1 MNGGAYIL
9 VVVGILIAKSIGFL
23 RDIVFA
29 STFGASPLTDIYF
42 QIFSLASL
50 VFTGVGGALSTLVIK
65 NLNKSENA
73 MGDNGRRYVASF
85 ISKTAV
91 VTAAVMAILYVFAG
105 PVVRLLLPGLSDS
118 LFGEAVQIMYI
129 MLPSCLFVIVAYIM
143 SGVLQNRSVFFI
155 TSIMSL
161 PYNAVIIASLFVP
174 DVSMKTVSLVTT
186 LGWFLHIAILMPAFL
201 KKGYTFFG
209 SIRPIGAQKGGNR
222 EILYIFI
229 SSMMFQLV
237 FMADKAA
244 VSADSGVA
252 STINY
257 ASNLFVTISSVF
269 VVAMSNVSYP
279 SLCRHYE
286 SGDMDRVKQSLRYI
300 LTVLLVIFAPFI
312 LTVNC
317 FGTDIISLLYERGEF
332 TKELS
337 MVTATLFSIYTL
349 GIFGYVCQ
357 ELLNKVLYLA
367 SAYKYTVIGTLV
379 VVVVKPLINLFI
391 GETYGAVAVAGSTA
405 VLFTVYAICILLA
418 IRKTVGNYLN
428 KEIFMNFAKIA
439 TASVAAL
446 AAYFGLSC
454 FTLPLADTKI
464 GFLIPFAVCGFI
476 YVLVLWV
483 TGTVHYIIHRRNP
496 DEKHESIS
504 HGG

>member
-9 VVVGILIAKSIGFL
+9 VVMGILIAKCIGFL
-23 RDIVFA
+23 RDIIFA

-50 VFTGVGGALSTLVIK
+50 VFTGIGGALSTLVIK
-65 NLNKSENA
+65 NLNKTENA
-73 MGDNGRRYVASF
+73 LGDNGRRYVASF

-91 VTAAVMAILYVFAG
+91 ITTAVTAVLYVLAG
-105 PVVRLLLPGLSDS
+105 PVVRLLLPGLSDE

-143 SGVLQNRSVFFI
+143 SGVLQNRNVFFI
-155 TSIMSL
+155 TSVMSL
-161 PYNAVIIASLFVP
+161 PYNVVIIASLFVP
-174 DVSMKTVSLVTT
+174 DVSMKTVSVVTT
-186 LGWFLHIAILMPAFL
+186 LGWFLHIVILMPAFI
-201 KKGYTFFG
+201 KKGYSFIG
-209 SIRPIGAQKGGNR
+209 SIKPTGAQKGGNR
-222 EILYIFI
+222 EVLYIFI

-244 VSADSGVA
+244 VSADSGAA

-286 SGDMDRVKQSLRYI
+286 SGDMDKVKQSLRYI
-300 LTVLLVIFAPFI
+300 LTVLLAIFAPFI

-337 MVTATLFSIYTL
+337 AVTAMLFSIYTL

-367 SAYKYTVIGTLV
+367 SAYKYTVIGTIAV
-379 VVVVKPLINLFI
+379 VVAKPLINLML
-391 GETYGAVAVAGSTA
+391 GDAYGVVAVAGSTA
-405 VLFTVYAICILLA
+405 ALFTLYAISILLA

-428 KEIFMNFAKIA
+428 KEIFVNFLKIGS
-439 TASVAAL
+439 ASLAAL
-446 AAYFGLSC
+446 MAFFVLRFLS
-454 FTLPLADTKI
+454 LPLSDTKI

-483 TGTVHYIIHRRNP
+483 TGMVRYMVRRRNA
-496 DEKHESIS
+496 DEAQK
-504 HGG
+504 